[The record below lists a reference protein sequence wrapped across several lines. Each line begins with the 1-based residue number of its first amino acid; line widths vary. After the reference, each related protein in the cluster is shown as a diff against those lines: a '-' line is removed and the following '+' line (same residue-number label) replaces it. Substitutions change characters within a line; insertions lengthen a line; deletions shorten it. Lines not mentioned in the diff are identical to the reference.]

1 MSSWREQ
8 IMSREG
14 SDKMKWIKRV
24 LCLTLAFTMIIT
36 ALPTVNITETVYAK
50 EGNNGDGGGAQGAN
64 GKRHGGATESK
75 QGYRIY
81 LMTKSKKTV
90 SKVYDCYFNFA
101 SVSVG
106 HYERDTRLGN
116 KDATKVKEIT
126 PQLQKYFEIPK
137 AFYYSNG
144 SFHGNGAA
152 FKKWASKHKRYYSKK
167 ERKWKAAISR
177 NIDYFAKWVVGK
189 KAYSKAM
196 AKAGDEPVYVVVEPL
211 AWHSV
216 LPNRASKLNGQTIL
230 ATGYEYLNFNA
241 QHGFGSNT
249 RTKILDNFIL
259 QYCMVLKKNELGL
272 TKVDTHKKNLPYVTK
287 SGLGKKG
294 LSLHLY
300 SLTPEKDAID
310 STCTYDENYDSHYKP
325 EKAPNKVTGTA
336 DEKEKK
342 KEAYKVTIV
351 KTYRVKKINLDGDV
365 KYIDKGT
372 FVRKNNPEIIRIENE
387 PTSKIQYHV
396 IGYQT
401 TDKVKKSID
410 ALKWKSIMKNKK
422 LVGNATQSKLALKP
436 NNNKVVTQ
444 VTLHRKVEKKK
455 DSKTGKTTKRK
466 QKYNEIVLY
475 VLLQKEQKEKPISG
489 DYTLKQSQISKKV
502 DLYQTEKGKNIL
514 KNHSFVWDS
523 SALNDACGGHTYY
536 CGGEYCSGHT
546 YYCSWSLADTSLNL
560 AIMNARYRA
569 DEYKYNI
576 AYKAWDDEWTDESV
590 SGNRRTLSSYSF
602 NSQNLS
608 NIGGGTHRFE
618 HYYLV
623 FHRGKDALCLAKWKN
638 ASEGISTKSLEK
650 LDAFY
655 SANQSRGLRRKVDF
669 KGKIS
674 AKFIDNSSDIYTSS
688 SGSEGCHDS
697 DVADSPIPFIAGIEI
712 AYLTFSGSR
721 SGGSSNNDI
730 AEDTMR
736 KPGVHSGTHDGI
748 TYSSNT
754 VSTATMAKSG
764 LKFSFFPYIR
774 MRYDSMSA
782 KDKEVYVLGEYARSL
797 NFNSACQVIWDK
809 TSKPNMTIE
818 SLQWSTH
825 SQALKNHEV
834 NSVLPGGATFT
845 LRILS
850 SSKKSKNNRQTI
862 TVKTFQ
868 PVLEKD
874 GLTQVKNTTLT
885 NGLNYSKFTRSAAE
899 KNDEKTTKNI
909 VDALNQLKV
918 AQWQN
923 RKDNSDPF
931 KGVLVDSGS
940 DISSLATGS
949 KQASTAKKYYFKA
962 AKGKG
967 FINAHIVST
976 SEQFY
981 TFTADYK
988 GNIKMNGTTILTKGQ
1003 GKSYIKKLKD
1013 EPNDSPKKIAWDINA
1028 KTLVLEKLCDALER
1042 NRGYDDDAAWA
1053 GSDGKWYNEAF
1064 DGITYEEITTK
1075 IETGMIEPT
1084 ERSSVLDPKLCPI
1097 NQGKSDFFSHFQTA
1111 GIKMNSY
1118 SNMYYNMDNM
1128 LGTFN
1133 GKDIYTEDLDKL
1145 YYTRP
1150 FYVPNVNVQDLH

>member
-1 MSSWREQ
+1 MRWVISK
-8 IMSREG
+8 EG

-24 LCLTLAFTMIIT
+24 LCLALAFTMIIT
-36 ALPTVNITETVYAK
+36 ALPIANMTETVYAK
-50 EGNNGDGGGAQGAN
+50 EGGNGAGGGTQGA
-64 GKRHGGATESK
+64 GGSQHGGPTESK

-81 LMTKSKKTV
+81 LMTKSKKTL

-116 KDATKVKEIT
+116 KDATKAKEIA
-126 PQLQKYFEIPK
+126 PKVQQYYGVPK

-144 SFHGNGAA
+144 SFHGNGVA
-152 FKKWASKHKRYYSKK
+152 FKKWAVEHKRYYSEK
-167 ERKWKAAISR
+167 EKKWKTAYYR
-177 NIDYFAKWVVGK
+177 NIDNFVMYVIGKDAFK
-189 KAYSKAM
+189 KAK
-196 AKAGDEPVYVVVEPL
+196 AKAGDEGLYAVVEPL

-216 LPNRASKLNGQTIL
+216 LPKRASKLNGQTIL

-241 QHGFGSNT
+241 EHGFGSNT

-259 QYCMVLKKNELGL
+259 QYCMVLQRNELGL
-272 TKVDTHKKNLPYVTK
+272 TKVDTHKKGLSYVTK

-300 SLTPEKDAID
+300 SLTPDKDAID

-372 FVRKNNPEIIRIENE
+372 FVRKYNPSTIDIENE
-387 PTSKIQYHV
+387 PKTKIQYHV

-401 TDKVKKSID
+401 TDKVKKDID

-422 LVGNATQSKLALKP
+422 LVGNATKYETLKP
-436 NNNKVVTQ
+436 NNKEVVAQ
-444 VTLHRKVEKKK
+444 VTLHKKVEKKK
-455 DSKTGKTTKRK
+455 DKKTGKTTTSK
-466 QKYNEIVLY
+466 QKYDEIVLY

-502 DLYQTEKGKNIL
+502 DLYKTEKGKNIL
-514 KNHSFVWDS
+514 KGHSFVWDS

-536 CGGEYCSGHT
+536 CGDKNCGGYT
-546 YYCSWSLADTSLNL
+546 YYCNWSLADTSLNL
-560 AIMNARYRA
+560 AIMNAHYRA

-638 ASEGISTKSLEK
+638 ASEGISTRSLEK

-655 SANQSRGLRRKVDF
+655 SANQSKGLRRKVDYI
-669 KGKIS
+669 GKIS
-674 AKFIDNSSDIYTSS
+674 AKFVDNSSDIYTSS

-730 AEDTMR
+730 AESTLR

-850 SSKKSKNNRQTI
+850 SSRKSKNNRQTI

-885 NGLNYSKFTRSAAE
+885 NGLDYNKFTRKAAE

-931 KGVLVDSGS
+931 KGVLVDSES

-949 KQASTAKKYYFKA
+949 KHASTAKKYYFKA

-1003 GKSYIKKLKD
+1003 GRSYIKKLKD

-1097 NQGKSDFFSHFQTA
+1097 NQGKSDFFSHSQTA

-1133 GKDIYTEDLDKL
+1133 GKEVYTEDLDKL
-1145 YYTRP
+1145 YYTKP

>member
-1 MSSWREQ
+1 
-8 IMSREG
+8 MSREG

-36 ALPTVNITETVYAK
+36 ALPTANITEKAYAK
-50 EGNNGDGGGAQGAN
+50 QNSNGTGGGTQGA
-64 GKRHGGATESK
+64 GGTLHGGPTESK

-81 LMTKSKKTV
+81 LMTKSKKTL
-90 SKVYDCYFNFA
+90 STVYDCYFGYS
-101 SVSVG
+101 SVRAG
-106 HYERDTRLGN
+106 NYERDTRLGN
-116 KDATKVKEIT
+116 KDQKGKFNIT
-126 PQLQKYFEIPK
+126 PQVQKIFGVPR
-137 AFYYSNG
+137 AFYYSSG
-144 SFHGNGAA
+144 SFHGNGVA
-152 FKKWASKHKRYYSKK
+152 FKKWASKHPTKK
-167 ERKWKAAISR
+167 NGKKAYFR
-177 NIDYFAKWVVGK
+177 NIDYFVQYIIGKDAYDKAKEE
-189 KAYSKAM
+189 
-196 AKAGDEPVYVVVEPL
+196 AGDEGLYAVVEPL

-216 LPNRASKLNGQTIL
+216 LPKESSKLNGQTIL
-230 ATGYEYLNFNA
+230 ATGYEYLNFND

-287 SGLGKKG
+287 SDLGKKG
-294 LSLHLY
+294 LALHLY
-300 SLTPEKDAID
+300 SLTPDKDAID

-325 EKAPNKVTGTA
+325 EKASNKVTGTA

-351 KTYRVKKINLDGDV
+351 KTYRIKKINLDGDV

-372 FVRKNNPEIIRIENE
+372 FVRKYNPSTIDIENE
-387 PTSKIQYHV
+387 PKTKIQYHV

-410 ALKWKSIMKNKK
+410 ALKWKSTMKNKK
-422 LVGNATQSKLALKP
+422 LVGNATESKLALKP
-436 NNNKVVTQ
+436 NNKEVVAQ

-455 DSKTGKTTKRK
+455 DKKTGKTIKSK

-502 DLYQTEKGKNIL
+502 DLYKTEKGKDIL
-514 KNHSFVWDS
+514 KNHSFVWNS
-523 SALNDACGGHTYY
+523 SALNDACGGHVYY
-536 CGGEYCSGHT
+536 CSSENCSGHGP

-576 AYKAWDDEWTDESV
+576 AYKAWDDEWEDKSV
-590 SGNRRTLSSYSF
+590 SGNRRTLNSYSF
-602 NSQNLS
+602 DSQNLS

-650 LDAFY
+650 LDSFY
-655 SANQSRGLRRKVDF
+655 SANQSRELRRKVDF

-688 SGSEGCHDS
+688 SGSEGCSDS
-697 DVADSPIPFIAGIEI
+697 DAADSPIPFIAGIEI

-850 SSKKSKNNRQTI
+850 SSKRSKNNRQTI

-931 KGVLVDSGS
+931 KGVLVDNGS

-949 KQASTAKKYYFKA
+949 KHASTSKKYYFKA

-1118 SNMYYNMDNM
+1118 SDMYYNMDNM

>member
-1 MSSWREQ
+1 M
-8 IMSREG
+8 
-14 SDKMKWIKRV
+14 KRV
-24 LCLTLAFTMIIT
+24 KQLLCLLLAMVMVIT
-36 ALPTVNITETVYAK
+36 AVPSMQAYATGLVTPNGGK
-50 EGNNGDGGGAQGAN
+50 EHGNMGGLTTC
-64 GKRHGGATESK
+64 HGGASVSK
-75 QGYRIY
+75 QGFRLYIVDENGNV
-81 LMTKSKKTV
+81 V
-90 SKVYDCYFNFA
+90 SKFKTHNKKGNVIEAQVRDLYIGVNEGTTT
-101 SVSVG
+101 VG
-106 HYERDTRLGN
+106 DNLRVGDGDLAPGRMKAPAGMPSAFVGQNWTTNGKKVAQWMN
-116 KDATKVKEIT
+116 TKE
-126 PQLQKYFEIPK
+126 
-137 AFYYSNG
+137 
-144 SFHGNGAA
+144 
-152 FKKWASKHKRYYSKK
+152 WR
-167 ERKWKAAISR
+167 W
-177 NIDYFAKWVVGK
+177 IDYTDKKGK
-189 KAYSKAM
+189 KHHDHLQVKNCQYLCYYAMGIRAFNMVIDYESKYTIVL
-196 AKAGDEPVYVVVEPL
+196 EPTVFHVVWRSTSKNSSTGTSFYGTAHDWLLKYNKMGVTKTWTSSCESYV
-211 AWHSV
+211 
-216 LPNRASKLNGQTIL
+216 
-230 ATGYEYLNFNA
+230 
-241 QHGFGSNT
+241 
-249 RTKILDNFIL
+249 L
-259 QYCMVLKKNELGL
+259 QCALTLKRNEHHL
-272 TKVDTHKKNLPYVTK
+272 TKPTSEVTK
-287 SGLGKKG
+287 SNQLTLRRVGSQGFGIHFYTLNGGSDPDETDTFDFSYNNSKFRPERAPRPKK
-294 LSLHLY
+294 
-300 SLTPEKDAID
+300 
-310 STCTYDENYDSHYKP
+310 STENW
-325 EKAPNKVTGTA
+325 
-336 DEKEKK
+336 
-342 KEAYKVTIV
+342 VTIV
-351 KTYRVKKINLDGDV
+351 KTYRVKKIDKDGNV

-372 FVRKNNPEIIRIENE
+372 FVRKNNPAIIRIENE
-387 PTSKIQYHV
+387 PTNKIQYHV

-401 TDKVKKSID
+401 TDKVKKSVN

-422 LVGNATQSKLALKP
+422 LVGNATKSKLALKP
-436 NNNKVVTQ
+436 NNEAVITKVK
-444 VTLHRKVEKKK
+444 LHKKIEKQRDPKTHKKK
-455 DSKTGKTTKRK
+455 TIRH
-466 QKYNEIVLY
+466 KYNEIVLY

-502 DLYQTEKGKNIL
+502 DLYKTEKGKNIL
-514 KNHSFVWDS
+514 KDHSFVWDS
-523 SALNDACGGHTYY
+523 SALNDACGGHIYY
-536 CGGEYCSGHT
+536 CSSENCSGHGP

-590 SGNRRTLSSYSF
+590 SGNRRTLNSYSF
-602 NSQNLS
+602 DSQNLS

-655 SANQSRGLRRKVDF
+655 SANQSRELRRKVDF

-688 SGSEGCHDS
+688 TGSEGCHDS

-730 AEDTMR
+730 AENTLK

-874 GLTQVKNTTLT
+874 GLAQVKNTTLT

-899 KNDEKTTKNI
+899 KNDKKTTKNI

-931 KGVLVDSGS
+931 KGVLVDSES

-949 KQASTAKKYYFKA
+949 KHASTSKKYYFKA